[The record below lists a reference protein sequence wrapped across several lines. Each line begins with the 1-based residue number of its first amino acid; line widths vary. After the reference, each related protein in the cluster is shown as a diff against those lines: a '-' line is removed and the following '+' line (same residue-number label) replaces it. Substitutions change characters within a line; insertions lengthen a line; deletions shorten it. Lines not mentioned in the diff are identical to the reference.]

1 MLLLQEGY
9 SNGGRRRNI
18 HKQSQGITTIL
29 SPSML
34 VIFTDFLLILHFSLN
49 KFARMESGYV
59 LRVDLSSLIFITPFP
74 C

>member
-1 MLLLQEGY
+1 
-9 SNGGRRRNI
+9 
-18 HKQSQGITTIL
+18 
-29 SPSML
+29 ML